1 MSRWIC
7 FGLWPFSIHRE
18 AQACRRGVQ
27 AVLRDL
33 THQWFASIVDDGL
46 AGVIQEYY
54 EALKVVPGT
63 SNPDPELEDLFGNRE
78 NDARYELTSTTP
90 TTIAGLL
97 ALLAYIEG
105 VTDGPCS
112 PNGKPDIAFEQ
123 DLMNVVVGARE
134 CLQANLGFEA
144 R

>member
-1 MSRWIC
+1 MNI
-7 FGLWPFSIHRE
+7 
-18 AQACRRGVQ
+18 
-27 AVLRDL
+27 AVGAAL
-33 THQWFASIVDDGL
+33 TGSAIPSVSARSEDPVFALIESHKK
-46 AGVIQEYY
+46 ANAEYY

-78 NDARYELTSTTP
+78 DDARYELTCTTP